1 MKQLEALDRLCN
13 MAIGDAPR
21 DIACAKTDYWT
32 VRDGLGARFDKICSP
47 IHAIKFEVWKSIS
60 GPWYCKISADEM
72 NPDVTFQATAE
83 TAQKAVEL
91 AVKYYEA
98 GME

>member
-13 MAIGDAPR
+13 MAAGEMPTDSAL
-21 DIACAKTDYWT
+21 AKTDYWT
-32 VRDGLGARFDKICSP
+32 VRDSLGARFDKICSP

-60 GPWYCKISADEM
+60 DPWYCKISADEM